1 MADAKETLFRL
12 ITLLQLIPRAPA
24 RVSTPVLLEKLKDKG
39 FVISPRS
46 LQRDLDSLEAHFAL
60 VRAVEGKA
68 YHWSFHRDASTLN
81 LPKLDTPTALALHLA
96 ESHLIHLLP
105 QGVMQQLS
113 HQFRAAQSHLDS
125 LAKNPLARW
134 PQRVRAIPTGQALH
148 PAKIDPQVWAVA
160 SEALVQQKQMQINYL
175 SRSKSGHKILTLH
188 PQSLVSR
195 HTVNY
200 LVAMADNY
208 EDLRHFA
215 LHRIEKAQVLDA
227 PARERAGHDIDSY
240 IAGGA
245 FAVPRSGETVEL
257 VADIDQQTAWLLREA
272 PLSEQQSITP
282 LAEGEGPQDWQRL
295 RTRLPDSQETIWWI
309 LGLNSRIRVHAPA
322 NWVEEIRRQLGAMQ
336 KLYE

>member
-1 MADAKETLFRL
+1 MADTKDTLLRL

-39 FVISPRS
+39 FVITQRS
-46 LQRDLDSLEAHFAL
+46 LQRDLESLELHFAL
-60 VRAVEGKA
+60 VRVVEGKT
-68 YHWSFHRDASTLN
+68 YHWSFHRDAANLN

-96 ESHLIHLLP
+96 ESHLHHLLP

-125 LAKNPLARW
+125 LANNLLALW
-134 PQRVRAIPTGQALH
+134 PQRVRAIPAGQALQ
-148 PAKIDPQVWAVA
+148 PAKIDPQVWAAA
-160 SEALVQQKQMQINYL
+160 SEALVQQKQLQVSYL
-175 SRSKSGHKILTLH
+175 SRSKSGHKTLTLH
-188 PQSLVSR
+188 PQNLVSR

-200 LVAMADNY
+200 LVAMADDY

-215 LHRIEKAQVLDA
+215 LHRIEQAQVLDA
-227 PARERAGHDIDSY
+227 PARARSGHDIDSY

-245 FAVPRSGETVEL
+245 FATPRSGETVEL
-257 VADIDQQTAWLLREA
+257 VADIDPQTAWLLHEA
-272 PLSEQQSITP
+272 PLSRQQSITP
-282 LAEGEGPQDWQRL
+282 LRAGEGPQDWQRL
-295 RTRLPDSQETIWWI
+295 SARLPDSQETIWWI

-322 NWVEEIRRQLGAMQ
+322 HWVDEIRRQLGAMQ